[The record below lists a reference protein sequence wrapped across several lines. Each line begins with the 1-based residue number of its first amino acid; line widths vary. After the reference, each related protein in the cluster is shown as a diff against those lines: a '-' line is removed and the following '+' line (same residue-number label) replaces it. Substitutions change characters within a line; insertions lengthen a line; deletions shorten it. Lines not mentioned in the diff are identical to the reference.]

1 MLKKMQVKF
10 TYLPFS
16 EGIWQMGQVE
26 QFDCRICLDQR
37 RTSVHC
43 YPFDTTLSEP
53 DPCRSRWLITE
64 RKMLLIFIFWR
75 KKRNIKRWKANMR
88 DILRLT
94 MSKLNLTDFWE
105 SMTFGSHVMLMC
117 APSGPA
123 KSSLKTYV
131 CIKLPHCNLLVLCT
145 SLIVFLIISQVLE
158 LFEQNWHL
166 REIGSLRRIHFC
178 VISYKG
184 QDDYM

>member
-75 KKRNIKRWKANMR
+75 KKPA
-88 DILRLT
+88 ILKDERYLTIDDVEINLDRLLGVDDFRFPCNVNVC
-94 MSKLNLTDFWE
+94 SLWSCKVEFENLC
-105 SMTFGSHVMLMC
+105 MH
-117 APSGPA
+117 
-123 KSSLKTYV
+123 KTSPLQSFSTLY
-131 CIKLPHCNLLVLCT
+131 
-145 SLIVFLIISQVLE
+145 
-158 LFEQNWHL
+158 
-166 REIGSLRRIHFC
+166 
-178 VISYKG
+178 
-184 QDDYM
+184 